1 MSRLFQTSL
10 ALASVFYAAHCLA
23 EDAEPYTALRL
34 PVLGLQVE
42 CAAIAENCQ
51 VVVLDSRKILHKGSA
66 SECEQLLVETLEKR
80 HGLGKPN
87 LQLPTLGGKQYWS
100 DVFYYAG
107 WRIQENSL
115 TGHYRLLNADDAR
128 AAWGSFEAC
137 RTSLEKRRVT
147 GEIKPQS
154 QRMVVLLHGL
164 FRSKDSFGKM
174 KKTLEINGFQ
184 TASLNYPS
192 TRQSISAHADSLEQL
207 MNSLED
213 VKSVSFVTH
222 SLGGIVAR
230 ELLARDSEW
239 KKRIRLE
246 RLVMTAPPNRGSVA
260 AEILKD
266 WFFYE
271 AVAGESGQELPPEE
285 VAKVPLPS
293 CEFAIIAGGK
303 GDGEGFNPL
312 LQGDDDGTVL
322 VENTKL
328 PGAEGFLL
336 VDSLHSWI
344 MDNDEAISAAV
355 SFLKGGELRVSH
367 E

>member
-1 MSRLFQTSL
+1 VSRLFRT
-10 ALASVFYAAHCLA
+10 ALAFALVFYAAHCLA
-23 EDAEPYTALRL
+23 EEAEPYKELRH

-42 CAAIAENCQ
+42 CAATTEDCRLVA
-51 VVVLDSRKILHKGSA
+51 LDSRKVLHEGSA
-66 SECEQLLVETLEKR
+66 SECEQLLVEALEKR
-80 HGLGKPN
+80 HGLGKLN
-87 LQLPTLGGKQYWS
+87 LEMPTLGGKQYWS
-100 DVFYYAG
+100 DIFYYAG

-115 TGHYRLLNADDAR
+115 TGHYRLLNPADAR

-137 RTSLEKRRVT
+137 RTSLEKRRVD

-154 QRMVVLLHGL
+154 QHMDVLLHGL
-164 FRSKDSFGKM
+164 FRSKDSLRKM
-174 KKTLEINGFQ
+174 KKAMEKSGFQ

-192 TRQSISAHADSLEQL
+192 TRQSIAAHADSLERL

-222 SLGGIVAR
+222 SLGGLVAR

-239 KKRIRLE
+239 KKRIRLH
-246 RLVMTAPPNRGSVA
+246 RLVMTAPPSRGSVA

-266 WFFYE
+266 WFLYE

-285 VAKVPLPS
+285 VAKIPLPP
-293 CEFAIIAGGK
+293 CDFAIIAGGK

-312 LQGDDDGTVL
+312 LKGDDDGTVL

-328 PGAEGFLL
+328 PGAKGFLL
-336 VDSLHSWI
+336 VNSLHSWI

-355 SFLKGGELRVSH
+355 SFLNGGELRVCQ
-367 E
+367 